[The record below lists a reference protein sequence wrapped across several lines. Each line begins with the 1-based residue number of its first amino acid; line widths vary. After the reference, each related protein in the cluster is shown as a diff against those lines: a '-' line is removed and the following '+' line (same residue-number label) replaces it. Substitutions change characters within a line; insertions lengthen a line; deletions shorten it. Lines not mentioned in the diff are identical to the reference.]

1 MTVRVPTYALAR
13 TVPYLMERGA
23 EQTLQFPLR
32 DTATGALVEPDDTS
46 TIQIE
51 SPASTDLVTEQVVE
65 SVTSSIAQFTLTPA
79 VSVALGAGYTVLF
92 TPIIGGVPYPT
103 FRERGYVGDFVFHN
117 TVTPDNV
124 GWQPQ
129 IDEAYYEMIRQLLDD
144 GRPIWEI
151 TEEST
156 GVYEWMLSRA
166 LLNCVNAID
175 FGPDSNWARLAKD
188 LRFRMDRAD
197 GSLKLQYST
206 DEATVRRSGTPTNRL
221 APSGRPV
228 W

>member
-32 DTATGALVEPDDTS
+32 DTATGALVEPDDAS

-92 TPIIGGVPYPT
+92 TPIIGGVAYPA
-103 FRERGYVGDFVFHN
+103 FRERGYMGDYVFHN
-117 TVTPDNV
+117 TVTPLNLYGVIPRLKFQIPQNQGERGDNV

-129 IDEAYYEMIRQLLDD
+129 IVDALAGPPQLRQRHRL
-144 GRPIWEI
+144 
-151 TEEST
+151 
-156 GVYEWMLSRA
+156 RA
-166 LLNCVNAID
+166 GQQLGQARQGSPLPH
-175 FGPDSNWARLAKD
+175 GP
-188 LRFRMDRAD
+188 
-197 GSLKLQYST
+197 G
-206 DEATVRRSGTPTNRL
+206 
-221 APSGRPV
+221 
-228 W
+228 